1 MKIDLITAIA
11 AQLIVAFLLMRSGF
25 YLWRVRKNMPK
36 YTFWLIM
43 SIVVMGATLA
53 LFNTT
58 DPAYILRRFPFRQIF
73 DALVAIGAF
82 YYTKQTKNNLFT
94 IENVMKQEYTK
105 VEKYVMKKIKAKNSP
120 IPVSVSENDLIQMQI
135 GKPYKPCPL
144 MVVTRINIPSVYD
157 YSSRT
162 YKFKCSMLK
171 DAKFGRQFHPD
182 LTEEIIIDK
191 GIIIDDVT
199 GYEYY
204 PGDIWKIKAG
214 QDHAPR
220 CIERC
225 ELRCY
230 LYKEKI

>member
-1 MKIDLITAIA
+1 MKIDLIAAIT

-25 YLWRVRKNMPK
+25 YLWRVRRNMPK
-36 YTFWLIM
+36 YTFWLLM
-43 SIVVMGATLA
+43 VVVVMGATLA

-58 DPAYILRRFPFRQIF
+58 DPEYILRRFPFRQIF
-73 DALVAIGAF
+73 DGLVAIGAY
-82 YYTKQTKNNLFT
+82 YYTKQTKQNLFT

-120 IPVSVSENDLIQMQI
+120 IPVSVSENDIIQMHI

-144 MVVTRINIPSVYD
+144 MVITRINIPSIHD
-157 YSSRT
+157 YGTRS

-182 LTEEIIIDK
+182 LTEEIIVDM

-199 GYEYY
+199 GQEYY
-204 PGDIWKIKAG
+204 PGDVWKIKAG